1 MRLRNMTWEN
11 GAPMVVIS
19 PITSDDEERGHALV
33 MIFLT
38 PSGLLMPHR
47 ILENIISARGIA
59 VRTGFFCNPG
69 TSLHIMAP
77 YMDMG
82 KNGLSLELFVN
93 RYIPRMSKMGRLHEV
108 IERNPHQGLFEFHLD
123 WRRIVRMLRH
133 FSHALSRMVGPS
145 PKRWSSKPKRLWL
158 HAPFP
163 FPSVT
168 VVRAE
173 GHPSKLYSYGMHSS
187 ECRSQNK

>member
-93 RYIPRMSKMGRLHEV
+93 RYIPRMSKMGRLHEM
-108 IERNPHQGLFEFHLD
+108 IEKNPHQGYIRVSFG
-123 WRRIVRMLRH
+123 
-133 FSHALSRMVGPS
+133 LSTNRADVETFLACIEQDG
-145 PKRWSSKPKRLWL
+145 WSKPQEMEQQTKTFM
-158 HAPFP
+158 ASCSIPF
-163 FPSVT
+163 SI
-168 VVRAE
+168 
-173 GHPSKLYSYGMHSS
+173 SYSSA
-187 ECRSQNK
+187 CRGASL